1 MFATVFLLIYIGF
14 QISDTIYF
22 RQHLEKGDY
31 EHLSPEQPPREH
43 PTKNNTSQEPTQS
56 MKISDLRRAFDDCLE
71 LFWSTCYVFA
81 FTLVIAALT
90 FNVVYRSEGHIY
102 SGYFGYLGAVHSV
115 AVLLCLWPWFP
126 GRTKYPVLTF
136 SGLVA
141 LLLLVTGVS
150 ITFFS
155 ETKSPK
161 NKTTFESVCLEGGQS
176 THYVQGLVKYT
187 PYATLALIIFWGASL
202 FVIRRIRLSF
212 VSEKTDLDITKE
224 SRGALSLY
232 LAVTGV
238 LGGFLVLSSLAI
250 AWVFLVFFMYLRN
263 KVRKL
268 SGPSY
273 AEDEWGFGQVVAV
286 VAWMPLLGQ
295 FSAIVVRKYLSLTNR
310 NELCAVSWTTLHSSS
325 MPIRTRLTDGVAHL
339 SRQTIRQPIS
349 H

>member
-1 MFATVFLLIYIGF
+1 METQIDIAFIIQAIFATIFLLIYIGF

-22 RQHLEKGDY
+22 RKHLEQGDY
-31 EHLSPEQPPREH
+31 KRLNPDTFTQQPL
-43 PTKNNTSQEPTQS
+43 TDKGTSKEPTQS
-56 MKISDLRRAFDDCLE
+56 MEISDLRRAFDDCLE
-71 LFWSTCYVFA
+71 LFWSTSYVFA
-81 FTLVIAALT
+81 LTLGIAALT

-212 VSEKTDLDITKE
+212 VSKKSDLDITNTN
-224 SRGALSLY
+224 RTTLSLY

-250 AWVFLVFFMYLRN
+250 VWVFLVFFMYLRN

-286 VAWMPLLGQ
+286 VAWLPLLGQ
-295 FSAIVVRKYLSLTNR
+295 FSAIVVRRCPPIPPHMT
-310 NELCAVSWTTLHSSS
+310 VS
-325 MPIRTRLTDGVAHL
+325 V
-339 SRQTIRQPIS
+339 S
-349 H
+349 HG